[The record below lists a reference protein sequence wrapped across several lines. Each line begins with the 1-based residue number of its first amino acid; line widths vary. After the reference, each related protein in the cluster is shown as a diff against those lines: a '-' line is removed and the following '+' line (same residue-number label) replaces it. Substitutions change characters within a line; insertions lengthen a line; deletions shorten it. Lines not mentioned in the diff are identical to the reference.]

1 MCLCADRDR
10 TGTTWWTQMRRR
22 EGEDL
27 FYPVGPAVH
36 RPDLTRDDK
45 YAEKDQKNRKQK
57 K

>member
-10 TGTTWWTQMRRR
+10 DYVVDSDAPER
-22 EGEDL
+22 GEDL

-36 RPDLTRDDK
+36 RPDLTRDDG
-45 YAEKDQKNRKQK
+45 YAEKDQKNGKQK